1 MRNGFILQEGQDY
14 YLRMKSSGNN
24 TYFSFNFIELVPK
37 DIYQGDEPE
46 DRH

>member
-1 MRNGFILQEGQDY
+1 MQEGQDY
-14 YLRMKSSGNN
+14 YLRMKTTN
-24 TYFSFNFIELVPK
+24 TDAFFYFNFIELVPK